1 MGVCACAW
9 VGVPRCLCACVC
21 VCVRVC
27 VYLCVRV
34 RESVLVL
41 NPTQASTCLVK
52 TSRYTAAASSV
63 DEESDHDY
71 DCGSGCDDAAAASAV
86 EYAVGGDGH
95 DSEDGTIVEHPYAET
110 IACLLEH
117 GATMNAGVRYVCVYV
132 CGWVCECVCVCV
144 CVCVCLFGKYGL
156 SVYVRTL
163 RECAYATRV
172 SGVCVCVYVVLPV
185 FACSCT

>member
-1 MGVCACAW
+1 MCVHVRVWVC
-9 VGVPRCLCACVC
+9 RCLCACVC

-71 DCGSGCDDAAAASAV
+71 DCGSGCDDAAAAMSAV

-132 CGWVCECVCVCV
+132 CGWVCEWVCVCV
-144 CVCVCLFGKYGL
+144 CVCVY
-156 SVYVRTL
+156 SESTD
-163 RECAYATRV
+163 
-172 SGVCVCVYVVLPV
+172 
-185 FACSCT
+185 